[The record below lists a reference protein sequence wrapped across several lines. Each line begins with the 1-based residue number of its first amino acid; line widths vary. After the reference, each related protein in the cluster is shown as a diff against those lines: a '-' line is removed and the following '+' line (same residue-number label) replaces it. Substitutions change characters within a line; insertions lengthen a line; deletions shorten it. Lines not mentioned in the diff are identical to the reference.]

1 MGRTVRGGVC
11 FRDIKYCALPSQIR
25 FHKSEARFKGF
36 SGPVGSGKSQ
46 ALCQEAIRLT
56 YLNAGRPGL
65 LGAPTFTMLRDAIQS
80 TLFETLNRSGI
91 PHEYHKAENV
101 LVMKDTNSRIIF
113 RPVDEF
119 ERLRGTNLAWFGIDE
134 LTYTT
139 EEAWLRLEGRLRD
152 PKATRLC
159 GFGVWTPK
167 GFDWVYRRFIREPV
181 EGYDV
186 TIAQPFEN
194 QHLLGKV
201 PDFYD
206 RLKRS
211 YDSKFYEQEVLGK
224 YLNVHEGLV
233 YYAFDRERN
242 LADIEVDPNLPL
254 LWALDFNVNPMCSVI
269 AQIREE
275 EVLVIDEIVMS
286 HASTP
291 EVCEEFQERYPRH
304 TAGIVVYGDA
314 SGTKM
319 QTSGTT
325 DYQMIRKS
333 LSGYASICYR
343 VPRANPQ
350 VRERTNLV
358 NAMLRSAGGETQLLV
373 DRKCKELVLDLQE
386 VSYKPGSSVVDK
398 DSDPRRTHLSDALGY
413 LIWQECRPRG
423 PIGEQKWKLL

>member
-1 MGRTVRGGVC
+1 
-11 FRDIKYCALPSQIR
+11 
-25 FHKSEARFKGF
+25 
-36 SGPVGSGKSQ
+36 
-46 ALCQEAIRLT
+46 
-56 YLNAGRPGL
+56 
-65 LGAPTFTMLRDAIQS
+65 
-80 TLFETLNRSGI
+80 
-91 PHEYHKAENV
+91 
-101 LVMKDTNSRIIF
+101 
-113 RPVDEF
+113 
-119 ERLRGTNLAWFGIDE
+119 
-134 LTYTT
+134 
-139 EEAWLRLEGRLRD
+139 
-152 PKATRLC
+152 
-159 GFGVWTPK
+159 
-167 GFDWVYRRFIREPV
+167 
-181 EGYDV
+181 
-186 TIAQPFEN
+186 
-194 QHLLGKV
+194 
-201 PDFYD
+201 
-206 RLKRS
+206 LKRS